1 MRTSVLILAGC
12 AVLIAAAT
20 AGMLHGVEPFATWYY
35 SLAWYPTLV
44 AAEVLVRLRTG
55 RGYLFGDAGF
65 AASALAWS
73 VPFWLFFEL
82 MNFRISNWYYVFL
95 PDGAIVRPAG
105 IVVAFA
111 TVLPA
116 VLVSRRLCAG
126 FGMARR
132 LRWPRLPVRAW
143 LPYLLQA
150 AGAVFFVLALAW
162 PRFLFPLL
170 WGGVTLLADPWVYRH
185 DRRRSLL
192 AALERGRP
200 AVILQLLLG
209 GLAIGLLWEAYN
221 TQARAKW
228 IYTVPGLEDVKLFEM
243 PVPGFLGFPVLALDA
258 WAVWNT
264 LVLTGLAHE
273 PLRRAR
279 REVGARD
286 TEAATAKARR
296 GPRLPAPARAL
307 LILIAALLSAGVL
320 RGMERWTITSTTP
333 RLDELAGRKA
343 AALER
348 LGYDAFSLARAD
360 SAAVARAG
368 GVPLRRAGR
377 WVRLARL
384 ATLRGIGGANA
395 LRLERLGVR
404 SVAALARADPDTLS
418 SRLAAEGAPAIR
430 PERVRVWVRAASGLR

>member
-1 MRTSVLILAGC
+1 MLILILAGC
-12 AVLIAAAT
+12 AALIAAAT

-55 RGYLFGDAGF
+55 RGYLFRDAGF

-82 MNFRISNWYYVFL
+82 MNLRISNWYYVFL
-95 PDGAIVRPAG
+95 PPGATLRRAG

-116 VLVSRRLCAG
+116 VLLSRRLCADLG
-126 FGMARR
+126 VARGV
-132 LRWPRLPVRAW
+132 RWPRLPVRTG
-143 LPYLLQA
+143 LPYALQA
-150 AGAVFFVLALAW
+150 AGVLFFVLALAW
-162 PRFLFPLL
+162 PRLLFPLL

-185 DRRRSLL
+185 DPERSLL
-192 AALERGRP
+192 GALERGRP

-209 GLAIGLLWEAYN
+209 GLAIGLIWEAYN
-221 TQARAKW
+221 VHARAKW

-273 PLRRAR
+273 PLQRTWRDS
-279 REVGARD
+279 GAPD
-286 TEAATAKARR
+286 TEAATVRARR
-296 GPRLPAPARAL
+296 GPRLPARARAL
-307 LILIAALLSAGVL
+307 LILAAALLSLGAL
-320 RGMERWTITSTTP
+320 RGMERWTISSTTP
-333 RLDELAGRKA
+333 RMEALAGRRTG
-343 AALER
+343 ALRR
-348 LGYDAFSLARAD
+348 LGYDIFSLARAD
-360 SAAVARAG
+360 SATVARVG
-368 GVPLRRAGR
+368 GVPLRHAGR

-384 ATLRGIGGANA
+384 ATLRGIGSANA

-404 SVAALARADPDTLS
+404 SVAELARADPDSLFR
-418 SRLAAEGAPAIR
+418 RLAAEGAPAIR